1 MKEYESEMKSGS
13 HSMACGLVTKN
24 PLFPRWRDTQR
35 QGALSEHFEMEMLLF
50 GVELQTIWL
59 EIPV

>member
-24 PLFPRWRDTQR
+24 PLFPRWRDTQA
-35 QGALSEHFEMEMLLF
+35 ALSEHFEMEMLLF
-50 GVELQTIWL
+50 GVELQTIWP